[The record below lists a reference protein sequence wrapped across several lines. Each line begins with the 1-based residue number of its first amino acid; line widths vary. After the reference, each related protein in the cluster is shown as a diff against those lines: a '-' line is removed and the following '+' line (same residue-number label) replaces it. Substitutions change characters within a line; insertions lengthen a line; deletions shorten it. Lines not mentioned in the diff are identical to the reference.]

1 MCTGAHPPG
10 IYWSGWKELLQ
21 CIKKGQGNPIQQTG
35 NPTQTIEHDSAGLN
49 LYRRPYYNTENN
61 NEDIVVSDCRNAIKV
76 TTFGGIHR
84 FSYTGHPSGT
94 SLESQGLCTNP
105 MSHILVCED
114 K

>member
-1 MCTGAHPPG
+1 MPIHRGSTGRVG
-10 IYWSGWKELLQ
+10 KSSYNV
-21 CIKKGQGNPIQQTG
+21 KGKGKVTRYNQTG
-35 NPTQTIEHDSAGLN
+35 QPTQTIEYDSAGLN

-61 NEDIVVSDCRNAIKV
+61 NEDIVVSDCRNAIEV
-76 TTFGGIHR
+76 RAFGDIHR

-94 SLESQGLCTNP
+94 SLQSQGLCTDP